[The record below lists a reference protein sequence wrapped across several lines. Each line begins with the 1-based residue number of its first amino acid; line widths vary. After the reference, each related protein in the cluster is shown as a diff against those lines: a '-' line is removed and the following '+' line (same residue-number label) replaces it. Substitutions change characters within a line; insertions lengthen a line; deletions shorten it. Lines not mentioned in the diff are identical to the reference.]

1 MRTGLLQKSEHI
13 RGQTGNW
20 TARPPVTSI
29 ADQNAAYTATV
40 PEIYDRYLGPT
51 LFEPFAADLVNRLNV
66 PETASVLELACGTGI
81 LTRRLRDRLPPGTRL
96 VATDLNAEM
105 LSVARRKFRP
115 GEDVE
120 WEQADAV
127 SLPFPPSAFEA
138 VVCQFGLMFF
148 PHKKA
153 ALREVHRVLSPGGT
167 FAFNVWDSIG
177 HNGFCDVANR
187 TVCSFFDRD
196 PPNFYDVPFGFCDR
210 ELIRTLLYS
219 TGFIDIEMSILI
231 LECTSPSASDAAHGL
246 VEGTPVGAAIKER
259 AGATSIGGIKAAVA
273 RELAAQFGN
282 NPVRAT
288 MRAIVCT
295 ARRDN

>member
-1 MRTGLLQKSEHI
+1 MKTGLLQNSERI
-13 RGQTGNW
+13 TGQTGYR
-20 TARPPVTSI
+20 TAHPPVTSI
-29 ADQNAAYTATV
+29 ADQNAAYTGAV

-51 LFEPFAADLVNRLNV
+51 LFEPFAADLVHRLNV

-81 LTRRLRDRLPPGTRL
+81 VTRRLRDRLPPGTTL
-96 VATDLNAEM
+96 VATDLDEAM

-138 VVCQFGLMFF
+138 VVCQLGLMFF
-148 PHKKA
+148 SDKKA

-177 HNGFCDVANR
+177 HTGFCDVANR
-187 TVCSFFDRD
+187 TICSSFEQD
-196 PPNFYDVPFGFCDR
+196 PPNFYDVQFGFYDR

-231 LECTSPSASDAAHGL
+231 LECTSPSASDAAQGL

-259 AGATSIGGIKAAVA
+259 PGASIGGVKAAVA

-282 NPVRAT
+282 NPVSAT

-295 ARRDN
+295 ATRDN